1 MLAILLTSKNFDGTG
16 ERIMAATIDIDVALK
31 NRIEQLAELRRR
43 PTQSIIGEAI
53 QQYVD
58 REEARENFK
67 NDAMASWA
75 AYPET
80 GRHLT
85 GEKVRAW
92 LNTWGVT
99 AIRLPPRATSNR
111 YRGGGTRFGALPA
124 VSR

>member
-1 MLAILLTSKNFDGTG
+1 MLAILLTSKIFDGTG

-53 QQYVD
+53 RQYVD

-75 AYPET
+75 AYQET

-85 GEKVRAW
+85 GEEVRAW
-92 LNTWGVT
+92 LNTWGGDGDK
-99 AIRLPPRATSNR
+99 AA
-111 YRGGGTRFGALPA
+111 PA
-124 VSR
+124 CHK

>member
-1 MLAILLTSKNFDGTG
+1 MV
-16 ERIMAATIDIDVALK
+16 ATIDIDVALK

-75 AYPET
+75 VYQET

-85 GEKVRAW
+85 GEEVRAW
-92 LNTWGVT
+92 LNTWGGDSDK
-99 AIRLPPRATSNR
+99 AA
-111 YRGGGTRFGALPA
+111 PA
-124 VSR
+124 CHK

>member
-1 MLAILLTSKNFDGTG
+1 
-16 ERIMAATIDIDVALK
+16 MAATIDIDVALK

-75 AYPET
+75 ADQET

-85 GEKVRAW
+85 GEEVRAW
-92 LNTWGVT
+92 LKTWG
-99 AIRLPPRATSNR
+99 
-111 YRGGGTRFGALPA
+111 GGGDKAAPA
-124 VSR
+124 CHK